1 MTVLSLTG
9 GLAMDLGTAN
19 TLIYRRGS
27 GIVVNEPSLV
37 ALETETR
44 RVLAVG
50 REAKSYLGRT
60 PRGLEVIRP
69 MRCGVISDFAV
80 AQEMIRRFL
89 AQAGASRR
97 LFRPKIVVGVPIG
110 VTQLEMRAI
119 IEAAEQAG
127 GKDIR
132 LVDEPMAAAIGLGLN
147 IAEPV
152 ARMVLDIGGG
162 TSEGVIISLGAAAVS
177 EARRLAGD
185 QATEAVIQHL
195 KQKFNLAVGDNMA
208 EYLKMTIGSSRP
220 LSGEPDVVQCRGKEL
235 LTGIPK
241 KMNLSRDDL
250 RGALDGLIQE
260 FVDLVKL
267 LVTQA
272 PPEFAADLSRE
283 GLHLTGGGS
292 LLAGLDRRL
301 ALETGLTVHVPEEP
315 LLSVVLG
322 LGEVMENM
330 QKYKSVSAN

>member
-50 REAKSYLGRT
+50 KEAKSYLGRT
-60 PRGLEVIRP
+60 PKGLEVIRP

-80 AQEMIRRFL
+80 AQEMIKYFL

-152 ARMVLDIGGG
+152 ARLVLDIGGG
-162 TSEGVIISLGAAAVS
+162 TSEAVIISLGAAAAS

-185 QATEAVIQHL
+185 QATEAIIQHL
-195 KQKFNLAVGDNMA
+195 RQKFNLAVGDNMA
-208 EYLKMTIGSSRP
+208 EHLKMTIGSSKP
-220 LSGEPDVVQCRGKEL
+220 LSGEQTVQCRGKEVL
-235 LTGIPK
+235 SGIPK
-241 KMNLSRDDL
+241 QLNLTREDL
-250 RGALDGLIQE
+250 RGALDGLSQE

-267 LVTQA
+267 LVSQA
-272 PPEFAADLSRE
+272 PPEFSADLTRE

-292 LLAGLDRRL
+292 LLAGLDQRL
-301 ALETGLTVHVPEEP
+301 ALETGLKVHVPDEP

-330 QKYKSVSAN
+330 QKYKSVFAN

>member
-27 GIVVNEPSLV
+27 GIVLNEPSLV

-60 PRGLEVIRP
+60 PRGLDVIRP
-69 MRCGVISDFAV
+69 LRCGVISDFAV
-80 AQEMIRRFL
+80 AQEMIRYFL

-110 VTQLEMRAI
+110 VTQLEKRAI

-132 LVDEPMAAAIGLGLN
+132 LVDEPMAAAIGLGLD
-147 IAEPV
+147 IAAPV
-152 ARMVLDIGGG
+152 ARLVLDVGGG
-162 TSEGVIISLGAAAVS
+162 TSEGVILSLGATAFS
-177 EARRLAGD
+177 ESRRLAGD
-185 QATEAVIQHL
+185 QATEAIVQHL
-195 KQKFNLAVGDNMA
+195 KQKFSLAVGDNMA
-208 EYLKMTIGSSRP
+208 EYLKMTIGSAKP
-220 LSGEPDVVQCRGKEL
+220 LSEEQAVQCRGKEVA
-235 LTGIPK
+235 TGIPK
-241 KMNLSRDDL
+241 ALKLTRGDLS
-250 RGALDGLIQE
+250 GALDEISLAFVELVRLLIS
-260 FVDLVKL
+260 
-267 LVTQA
+267 QA
-272 PPEFAADLSRE
+272 PPEFAADLNRD

-292 LLAGLDRRL
+292 LMAGLDQL
-301 ALETGLTVHVPEEP
+301 LTLETGLKVHVPDDP

-322 LGEVMENM
+322 LGEVLENM
-330 QKYKSVSAN
+330 QKYKSVFSN

>member
-69 MRCGVISDFAV
+69 MRCGVISDFGA
-80 AQEMIRRFL
+80 AQEMIRYFL

-152 ARMVLDIGGG
+152 ARLVLDIGGG
-162 TSEGVIISLGAAAVS
+162 TSEAVIISLGAAAAS

-208 EYLKMTIGSSRP
+208 EYLKMTIGSSKP
-220 LSGEPDVVQCRGKEL
+220 LSGEHTVQCRGKEVL
-235 LTGIPK
+235 SGIPK
-241 KMNLSRDDL
+241 QMNLTREDL

-267 LVTQA
+267 LVSQA
-272 PPEFAADLSRE
+272 PPEFSADLSRE

-292 LLAGLDRRL
+292 LLAGLDQRL
-301 ALETGLTVHVPEEP
+301 ALETGLKVHVPDDP

-330 QKYKSVSAN
+330 QKYKSVFAN